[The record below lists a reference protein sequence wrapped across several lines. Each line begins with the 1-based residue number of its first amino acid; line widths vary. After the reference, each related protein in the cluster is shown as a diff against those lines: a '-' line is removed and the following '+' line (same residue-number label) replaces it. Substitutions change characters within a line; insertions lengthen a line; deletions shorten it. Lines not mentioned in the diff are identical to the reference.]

1 MDLFRQKEGVVFDPY
16 LVFSVVIDGTQY
28 DFTTTTREII
38 EFRKKVEA
46 ESIEPDDRPIF
57 LAWVACERRGF
68 FTGTFDEFLDSDT
81 RVAWGA
87 APPPKAVRSPK
98 TSTKP
103 SASTPA

>member
-57 LAWVACERRGF
+57 LA
-68 FTGTFDEFLDSDT
+68 
-81 RVAWGA
+81 
-87 APPPKAVRSPK
+87 
-98 TSTKP
+98 
-103 SASTPA
+103 